1 MKNTIKNSTKEL
13 MLLEKGSTSGKLLS
27 IFQKLEYHQ
36 TNLKYYEDELGYSEE
51 NLYDFKYQ
59 EKHDDYTE
67 EEWKNEIDNF
77 ENEVQD
83 YQQKIDNAEYCLKEI
98 KSELLTEIEK
108 NLLVLKSILE
118 DCNNSIQLNFYDKS
132 TKKVFAKENNLEIK

>member
-13 MLLEKGSTSGKLLS
+13 ILLEKGSTSGKLLS
-27 IFQKLEYHQ
+27 IFQKLEYQ
-36 TNLKYYEDELGYSEE
+36 KNNLKYYGDELGYSEE
-51 NLYDFKYQ
+51 NLYYFKYK
-59 EKHDDYTE
+59 EKHGDYTE
-67 EEWKNEIDNF
+67 EKLKNEIDNY

-83 YQQKIDNAEYCLKEI
+83 YQQKIDNAENCLKEI

-108 NLLVLKSILE
+108 NLPVLKSILE

-132 TKKVFAKENNLEIK
+132 TKQVFAKENNLEIK